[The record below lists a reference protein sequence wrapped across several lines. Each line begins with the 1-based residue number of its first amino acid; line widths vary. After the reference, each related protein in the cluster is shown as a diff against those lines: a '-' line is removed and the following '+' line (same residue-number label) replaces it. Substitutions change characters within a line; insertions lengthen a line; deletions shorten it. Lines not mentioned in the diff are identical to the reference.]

1 MTKEQIEKL
10 YSIKEVRDIPDHYL
24 VIILGDDF
32 PMWEELEKE
41 DEALEKIIADARK
54 EWKKELGKVRKNIN
68 EFKREVD
75 AGVANLEYLQH
86 RKDVLSQMMLDEVRY
101 QERMKQAKVPEWFQ
115 EISKSRLKK
124 YIEEYNKI
132 TRQIEFLKNPNL
144 NSSITP
150 EMIEF
155 ARDYP
160 IEELDELIT
169 VKNGKA
175 YCPFHDDKKP
185 SMSVTGNLFHC
196 FGCGE
201 KGNTITFVMKM
212 TGLDFVG
219 AVKYINRV

>member
-10 YSIKEVRDIPDHYL
+10 YSIKEVRDIPYRYL

-41 DEALEKIIADARK
+41 DEALDEIIADARK
-54 EWKKELGKVRKNIN
+54 EWKKGLGKVRKNIN

-86 RKDVLSQMMLDEVRY
+86 RKDALSQMMLDEVRY
-101 QERMKQAKVPEWFQ
+101 QDKMRRFMVPKWFQ
-115 EISKSRLKK
+115 RISKNRLEK

-132 TRQIEFLKNPNL
+132 NRQIEFLNNPSS
-144 NSSITP
+144 SSITP

-155 ARDYP
+155 AKNYP
-160 IEELDELIT
+160 IEELNELIE
-169 VKNGKA
+169 VKRGMA
-175 YCPFHDDKKP
+175 YCPFHDDKNP
-185 SMSVTGNLFHC
+185 SMSVRGNLFHC